1 MEAITPVELIAALR
15 STLDLVQHAQIVKQ
29 DSPVVRD
36 FKRATSKLIAEVL
49 LADASDA
56 TTTQS

>member
-1 MEAITPVELIAALR
+1 MPVVTRA
-15 STLDLVQHAQIVKQ
+15 TLDR

-56 TTTQS
+56 TTTAQS

>member
-1 MEAITPVELIAALR
+1 MPVVTRA
-15 STLDLVQHAQIVKQ
+15 TLDR

-49 LADASDA
+49 LVTPRMRLRPSLENKLIVIQAP
-56 TTTQS
+56 